1 MKFVLENLARTIDNA
16 IDEGDK
22 KTIDQSLSEIGALLD
37 TELSKIEKANLH
49 FFSANCYASK
59 RHIERDINEWTWED
73 EYLEKEIYH
82 LRLSLSECIKIPM
95 KEDLT
100 DLRFRVGTNLA
111 NALNHVGRF
120 VEAIEAWDEVIW
132 KHPKYSMALGNKGY
146 CLSWYA
152 RYLYDPGHQR
162 IFFNESYH
170 NIKNALNIGVEN
182 HARESMSN
190 WLDQL
195 MDLGDWE
202 NFEFSPKNESR
213 GRSKKER
220 EYRSWCIN
228 NRLFLNPLNDI
239 WEHDVVANDVLTFP
253 SIVAPIEGRSKEN
266 MFPEVYAIYN
276 QLKQEYASTRY
287 VMHEAIQES
296 NEKLHFSDKRVKLY
310 DMLDYR
316 KYQLWIEK
324 LKMSFLSAYAIFD
337 KIAYLINEY
346 WDLSVDVRRVKFNT
360 IWNKSGCNKQKLS
373 EVFSGSDNWPLR
385 GLYWLSKDLYF
396 KKSDHHPI
404 EPDAKHLNHIRNH
417 IAHKYLCVYCDW
429 ASDIESLR
437 KNKGHHLSYPI
448 GDKEF
453 ISQSVKLLKLV
464 RSALIY
470 LSLAAH
476 AQESKS
482 RIDSDRD
489 FFAPMELIEI
499 DDEFR

>member
-1 MKFVLENLARTIDNA
+1 MESVLKKLARKIDNA
-16 IDEGDK
+16 IDEGDIE
-22 KTIDQSLSEIGALLD
+22 TIDQSLSEIDVLLD
-37 TELSKIEKANLH
+37 TEPSELEKANLH
-49 FFSANCYASK
+49 FFSANCYATK
-59 RHIERDINEWTWED
+59 RHIEHDINEWPWED
-73 EYLEKEIYH
+73 ECLEKEIYH
-82 LRLSLSECIKIPM
+82 LRLSLSECKKVPM
-95 KEDLT
+95 REDLT

-120 VEAIEAWDEVIW
+120 VEAIEAWDEVLE
-132 KHPKYSMALGNKGY
+132 KHPEYSMALGNKGY

-152 RYLYDPGHQR
+152 RYLYDPGHQS

-170 NIKNALNIGVEN
+170 NIKNSLDIGVEN
-182 HARESMSN
+182 HAKASMGK

-195 MDLGDWE
+195 NELGDWE
-202 NFEFSPKNESR
+202 NFDFSPNDESR

-239 WEHDVVANDVLTFP
+239 WVHDIVANDVLTFP
-253 SIVAPIEGRSKEN
+253 SIVTPIERSSREN

-276 QLKQEYASTRY
+276 QLKQEYVSARY
-287 VMHEAIQES
+287 IMYEAIQES

-324 LKMSFLSAYAIFD
+324 LKMSFLSSYAIFD

-346 WDLSVDVRRVKFNT
+346 WNLSVDVGRIKFNS
-360 IWNKSGCNKQKLS
+360 IWNKPSSKIQKLS

-396 KKSDHHPI
+396 RKSDHQPI

-429 ASDIESLR
+429 ASDIKSRRE
-437 KNKGHHLSYPI
+437 NKGHRLSYPI
-448 GDKEF
+448 GDEEF
-453 ISQSVKLLKLV
+453 ICQSVKLLKLV
-464 RSALIY
+464 RSALTY

-476 AQESKS
+476 AKDSKS
-482 RIDSDRD
+482 RLDSDED
-489 FFAPMELIEI
+489 IFAPMELIEI